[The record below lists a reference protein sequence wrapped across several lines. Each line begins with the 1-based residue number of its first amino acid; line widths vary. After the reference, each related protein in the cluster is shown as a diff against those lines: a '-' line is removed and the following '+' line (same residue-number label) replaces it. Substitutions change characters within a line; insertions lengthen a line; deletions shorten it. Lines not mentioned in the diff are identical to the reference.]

1 MYIVLRV
8 LIFPHL
14 VLLLDFHRRHCYGYF
29 SVHTNQQMNERS
41 REKKKKIVA
50 HRKRMWCKP
59 SENPFH
65 SNSEPSA
72 WVFFYYPSHWYGTC
86 CCIFHDNYLN
96 LFISTFV
103 FISFFLYLCLSFFF
117 VFGLRS
123 CWFFFL
129 LFLQPLQLYDRL
141 VLARFFL
148 SPKHGCRSF
157 LGNSTIESNGI
168 FRCTKALNSMVFSLL
183 SLSLCSCVFSIQ
195 WRPLSSCRAF
205 HLIVFIL
212 WFICISCVINHFITI
227 KYTIFEL
234 TYFEPSGGYEHIVAW
249 IKCLGHSFN

>member
-1 MYIVLRV
+1 MKEAE
-8 LIFPHL
+8 
-14 VLLLDFHRRHCYGYF
+14 RR
-29 SVHTNQQMNERS
+29 
-41 REKKKKIVA
+41 KKNCSTPKTHVMQTVWKPLSLKFRA
-50 HRKRMWCKP
+50 KRLG
-59 SENPFH
+59 
-65 SNSEPSA
+65 
-72 WVFFYYPSHWYGTC
+72 FFYYPSHWYGTC

-117 VFGLRS
+117 VFGVRS

-212 WFICISCVINHFITI
+212 WFYLYLMCN
-227 KYTIFEL
+227 
-234 TYFEPSGGYEHIVAW
+234 
-249 IKCLGHSFN
+249 

>member
-1 MYIVLRV
+1 MCYVYCASCADISTFSFVVGLSSTSLLR
-8 LIFPHL
+8 IFQCAHEPA
-14 VLLLDFHRRHCYGYF
+14 
-29 SVHTNQQMNERS
+29 NEWKKQ
-41 REKKKKIVA
+41 REEKKIVA

-183 SLSLCSCVFSIQ
+183 SLSLFLCI
-195 WRPLSSCRAF
+195 F
-205 HLIVFIL
+205 HSMTSV
-212 WFICISCVINHFITI
+212 
-227 KYTIFEL
+227 E
-234 TYFEPSGGYEHIVAW
+234 
-249 IKCLGHSFN
+249 